1 MKAMI
6 IFLVFVMQS
15 AAQLLFAQN
24 LTIEVC
30 DIEKVEGH
38 LYVAIYNSE
47 ETFMKKPL
55 TAFRID
61 VKDTS
66 LSIPCQGLPTGTYA
80 ISLFQDEN
88 GNGKLDTAVFGIPT
102 EKYGF
107 SNDAQGVMGLPSYD
121 KCSFTFSGDTTLV
134 IHLKLSDYV
143 SKTGINFLLRTIYTI
158 FVAQP

>member
-55 TAFRID
+55 SAFRID

-66 LSIPCQGLPTGTYA
+66 LSIPCQGLPAGTYA

-102 EKYGF
+102 G
-107 SNDAQGVMGLPSYD
+107 SVMM
-121 KCSFTFSGDTTLV
+121 
-134 IHLKLSDYV
+134 LKALWARRLMTNAASLFPE
-143 SKTGINFLLRTIYTI
+143 TRLW
-158 FVAQP
+158 

>member
-1 MKAMI
+1 MKTMI
-6 IFLVFVMQS
+6 IFLAFVLQS

-24 LTIEVC
+24 LTIEVR

-38 LYVAIYNSE
+38 LYVALYNSE

-66 LSIPCQGLPTGTYA
+66 LSIPCQGLPAGTYA

-88 GNGKLDTAVFGIPT
+88 GNGKLDSGAFGIPT
-102 EKYGF
+102 EKFGF
-107 SNDAQGVMGLPSYD
+107 SNDAEGVMGPPSYE
-121 KCSFTFSGDTTLV
+121 KCSITFSEDTTLV
-134 IHLKLSDYV
+134 VHLK
-143 SKTGINFLLRTIYTI
+143 
-158 FVAQP
+158 

>member
-66 LSIPCQGLPTGTYA
+66 LSIPCQGVTYGYVCHFVVSRRERKRETGYCRFRH
-80 ISLFQDEN
+80 S
-88 GNGKLDTAVFGIPT
+88 
-102 EKYGF
+102 YR
-107 SNDAQGVMGLPSYD
+107 GVR
-121 KCSFTFSGDTTLV
+121 V
-134 IHLKLSDYV
+134 
-143 SKTGINFLLRTIYTI
+143 
-158 FVAQP
+158 QQ

>member
-66 LSIPCQGLPTGTYA
+66 LSIPCQGLPAGTYA

-107 SNDAQGVMGLPSYD
+107 SN
-121 KCSFTFSGDTTLV
+121 
-134 IHLKLSDYV
+134 
-143 SKTGINFLLRTIYTI
+143 
-158 FVAQP
+158 

>member
-88 GNGKLDTAVFGIPT
+88 GNGKLDTAVSAFLQRSTG
-102 EKYGF
+102 
-107 SNDAQGVMGLPSYD
+107 SVMM
-121 KCSFTFSGDTTLV
+121 
-134 IHLKLSDYV
+134 LKALWVRRLMTNAASLFPE
-143 SKTGINFLLRTIYTI
+143 TRLW
-158 FVAQP
+158 

>member
-1 MKAMI
+1 
-6 IFLVFVMQS
+6 MQS

-88 GNGKLDTAVFGIPT
+88 GNGNWILP
-102 EKYGF
+102 F
-107 SNDAQGVMGLPSYD
+107 SAFLQRSTGSAMM
-121 KCSFTFSGDTTLV
+121 
-134 IHLKLSDYV
+134 LKALWVCRLMTNAASLFPE
-143 SKTGINFLLRTIYTI
+143 TRLW
-158 FVAQP
+158 

>member
-134 IHLKLSDYV
+134 IHLRGVKRNA
-143 SKTGINFLLRTIYTI
+143 IN
-158 FVAQP
+158 